1 MYKRQV
7 QGADQQAQLDHAVEL
22 SVLKAE
28 QAKAIAEYEP
38 LRLEAIY
45 VDDFSKAYLQG
56 ISFADQD
63 VRPANAA

>member
-1 MYKRQV
+1 M
-7 QGADQQAQLDHAVEL
+7 EL
-22 SVLKAE
+22 GVLKAD

-56 ISFADQD
+56 ISFADEG